1 MSSPGIR
8 FQAPPLRQPEEPPAL
23 LPPKKRWAWL
33 SRNPTTEA
41 TDPAPTSP
49 LAVEPQIPTTP
60 APKAA
65 SAAAAGHKRCFSSLQ
80 PLAGDHKPNAGAP
93 AAADGK
99 PFIKKP
105 KVVRKVR
112 RFAVRSKVFGRK
124 EITDAP
130 EAAPAAIAAE
140 PFPLQAVAVVKA
152 ESEEEQ
158 EPGEFI
164 PDKPIADGS
173 NAVAPSQPL
182 LDEDM
187 AAAAVAGEEEEEAA
201 GAGEP
206 PVAEMK
212 LVMSGEKGE
221 ECGDEPGIFGLEE
234 MKMREVFVGAL
245 HRDAKEED
253 VRAALAAEAG
263 EITCVRVIMHLKMKK
278 KNRGYCFVRFRQPTA
293 VTRAVAAA
301 VQGNVK
307 ICGKPCR
314 IEVLDSSK
322 LRIAQGDPFEDYTRI
337 PYTEKR
343 PFRNPRA
350 RNGSNAYATETSSL
364 VLADQGSHMEADINL
379 KLQKYTIMLD
389 DLQIGWLSSR
399 CQ

>member
-112 RFAVRSKVFGRK
+112 RFA
-124 EITDAP
+124 
-130 EAAPAAIAAE
+130 
-140 PFPLQAVAVVKA
+140 AVAVVKA

-343 PFRNPRA
+343 PLSTLGGNSFYCMSRNPRA
-350 RNGSNAYATETSSL
+350 RNGSNAYATETSSFAAVPHAIGGFSPL
-364 VLADQGSHMEADINL
+364 YPHGSIMYLPDSNFYGLAEPWGEIPMRQSGSRRPGQPH
-379 KLQKYTIMLD
+379 
-389 DLQIGWLSSR
+389 GSR
-399 CQ
+399 H